1 MAARDLKPWTY
12 TTDTGGDY
20 VRRSDAFIHTQVDG
34 SSNVKVGGASAASL
48 TPYVS
53 FPRGWRPRRAY
64 VSSTD
69 GYKGS
74 VVVYDTSAP
83 LWGASPPTINLRD
96 AGGTSH
102 TCSVDAKI
110 GERLGRAIGHAQ

>member
-1 MAARDLKPWTY
+1 
-12 TTDTGGDY
+12 
-20 VRRSDAFIHTQVDG
+20 
-34 SSNVKVGGASAASL
+34 
-48 TPYVS
+48 
-53 FPRGWRPRRAY
+53 
-64 VSSTD
+64 
-69 GYKGS
+69 
-74 VVVYDTSAP
+74 VVYDTSAP